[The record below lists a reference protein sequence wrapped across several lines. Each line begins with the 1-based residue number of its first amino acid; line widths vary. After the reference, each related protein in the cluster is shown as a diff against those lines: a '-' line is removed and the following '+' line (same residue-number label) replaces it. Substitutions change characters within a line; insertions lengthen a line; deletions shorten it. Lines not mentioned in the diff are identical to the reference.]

1 MPNVDANNGHGV
13 FRAKVTGR
21 HAITLPA
28 ALCRQLDIST
38 GDTVEI
44 RLVGEQAFLRRAED
58 QPVPPARGLLRDY
71 FADWDDI
78 NRFVQ
83 EERQGWRD
91 REALLDRT
99 ARPSEELGDSSTD

>member
-1 MPNVDANNGHGV
+1 MPKKRTAKSQDV

-21 HAITLPA
+21 HAITLPS
-28 ALCRQLDIST
+28 ALCRRLEIAT

-58 QPVPPARGLLRDY
+58 EPVPPARGLLRDY
-71 FADWDDI
+71 FRDWEDI

-83 EERQGWRD
+83 EERQGWPD
-91 REALLDRT
+91 REEQLNRMAMPT
-99 ARPSEELGDSSTD
+99 EEPEDSSTV